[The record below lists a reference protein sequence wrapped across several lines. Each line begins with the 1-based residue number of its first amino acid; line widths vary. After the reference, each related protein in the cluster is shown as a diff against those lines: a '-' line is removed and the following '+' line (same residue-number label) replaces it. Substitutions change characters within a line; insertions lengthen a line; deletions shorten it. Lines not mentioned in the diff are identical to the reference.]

1 LYTKYKLLCTIG
13 DNNKMKTLYQ
23 QEGIDMRIGFI
34 GLGIM
39 GKPMSL
45 NLVKSGYDVTV
56 FDLNDSAV
64 EEVVGLGARGAGSP
78 KEVGENSDIIFTML
92 PKGEHVMSVVLGES
106 GIIYGANDGTI
117 VVDMSSISPVQSKE
131 IAAALAVRGM
141 EMLDAPVSGGEPKA
155 IDGTLAIMVGGKE
168 EVYETVKPV
177 LEVMGQDIT
186 LVGDHGC
193 GTTAKLANQILVNV
207 HIAAMSEALTL
218 ASKAG
223 IDIKKMYEAIR
234 GGLAGSAV
242 LDAKVPLILERNFVA
257 GGRIDINAKDL
268 TNVMD
273 TAHSIGVPL
282 PLSSQVLEMYH
293 ALMADGKAGDDHGG
307 LIQFY
312 EKLANHEVKGVSQ

>member
-1 LYTKYKLLCTIG
+1 
-13 DNNKMKTLYQ
+13 
-23 QEGIDMRIGFI
+23 MRLGFI

-39 GKPMSL
+39 GKPMSM
-45 NLVKSGYDVTV
+45 NLVKSGFDVTV
-56 FDLNDSAV
+56 FDINESAV
-64 EEVVGLGARGAGSP
+64 EELVSLGARGACSA
-78 KEVGENSDIIFTML
+78 KEVGEMSDIIFTML
-92 PKGEHVMSVVLGES
+92 PKGEHVESVVLGES
-106 GIIYGANDGTI
+106 GVIHGANDGAI
-117 VVDMSSISPVQSKE
+117 VVDMSSISPVQSKGFAE
-131 IAAALAVRGM
+131 ALAARGM

-168 EVYETVKPV
+168 DVYEKVKPYF
-177 LEVMGQDIT
+177 EVMGQDIT
-186 LVGDHGC
+186 LVGDNGC

-293 ALMADGKAGDDHGG
+293 SLMADGKAADDHGG

-312 EKLANHEVKGVSQ
+312 EKLANFEVKGVSQ

>member
-1 LYTKYKLLCTIG
+1 
-13 DNNKMKTLYQ
+13 
-23 QEGIDMRIGFI
+23 MRLGFI

-45 NLVKSGYDVTV
+45 NLVKSGFDVTV
-56 FDLNDSAV
+56 FDINESAV
-64 EEVVGLGARGAGSP
+64 EELESLGARGARSA
-78 KEVGENSDIIFTML
+78 KEVGEMSDIIFTML
-92 PKGEHVMSVVLGES
+92 PKGEHVESVVLGES
-106 GIIYGANDGTI
+106 GVIFGANDGAI
-117 VVDMSSISPVQSKE
+117 VVDMSSISPVQSKGFAE
-131 IAAALAVRGM
+131 SLAARGM

-168 EVYETVKPV
+168 DVYEKVKPYF
-177 LEVMGQDIT
+177 EVMGQDIT
-186 LVGDHGC
+186 LVGDNGC

-293 ALMADGKAGDDHGG
+293 SLMADGKAADDHGG

-312 EKLANHEVKGVSQ
+312 EKLANFEVKGVSQ

>member
-1 LYTKYKLLCTIG
+1 
-13 DNNKMKTLYQ
+13 
-23 QEGIDMRIGFI
+23 MRLGFI

-45 NLVKSGYDVTV
+45 NLVKSGFDVTV
-56 FDLNDSAV
+56 FDINESAV
-64 EEVVGLGARGAGSP
+64 EELVSLGARGARSA
-78 KEVGENSDIIFTML
+78 KEVGEMSDIIFTML
-92 PKGEHVMSVVLGES
+92 PKGEHVESVVLGES
-106 GIIYGANDGTI
+106 GVIYGANDGAI

-131 IAAALAVRGM
+131 FAEALAARGM

-168 EVYETVKPV
+168 DVYEKVKPYF
-177 LEVMGQDIT
+177 EVMGQDIT
-186 LVGDHGC
+186 LVGDNGC

-293 ALMADGKAGDDHGG
+293 SLMADGKAADDHGG

-312 EKLANHEVKGVSQ
+312 EKLANFEVKGVSQ

>member
-1 LYTKYKLLCTIG
+1 
-13 DNNKMKTLYQ
+13 
-23 QEGIDMRIGFI
+23 MRLGFI

-45 NLVKSGYDVTV
+45 NLVKSGLDVTV
-56 FDLNDSAV
+56 FDINESAV
-64 EEVVGLGARGAGSP
+64 EELVSLGARGARSP
-78 KEVGENSDIIFTML
+78 KEVGEMSDIIFTML
-92 PKGEHVMSVVLGES
+92 PKGEHVESVVLGES
-106 GIIYGANDGTI
+106 GVMYGANDGAI
-117 VVDMSSISPVQSKE
+117 VVDMSSISPVQSKGFAE
-131 IAAALAVRGM
+131 ALAARGM

-168 EVYETVKPV
+168 DVYEKVKPYF
-177 LEVMGQDIT
+177 EVMGQDIT
-186 LVGDHGC
+186 LVGDNGC

-293 ALMADGKAGDDHGG
+293 SLMADGKAADDHGG

-312 EKLANHEVKGVSQ
+312 EKLANFEVKGVSQ